1 MNRLARLLP
10 QRLFWRVALGSLVL
24 LVLLQA
30 AVFWLLATR
39 IQDNARSRLA
49 AELKVAEGI
58 WHTELQSR
66 AQTML
71 LGTTLLARDSGFVA
85 AVGKRDAG
93 TTASALDNQ
102 RERIGADAAAVFGQ
116 DLQDLAPAGDA
127 ALAPQQQAMRLAAGR
142 FLHGGQRIAIELVG
156 GTPFQFVTAPLPPQ
170 VNGGA
175 VVMGFRIDQKLLDV
189 VKAKSLADLAIVTRL
204 PGRPARIDTATLD
217 PVQRAGL
224 LRLAAQPGFFRDLG
238 RGDLLLAA
246 GDSRLP
252 LAMALGEALPARAV
266 LLGSLDQAMQPYQ
279 ALMSRFLVIT
289 AAGVGLFFL
298 GSLLAARWVTTPLIS
313 LARASEKLGH
323 GDYAAPIPYTG
334 RRDET
339 GDLAQAMDRM
349 RRRID
354 SHQAEIRRLAYWD
367 RLTGLP
373 NRAQFSDAL
382 HGAIAAAGTAPVA
395 VVMLDLDRFKHVNE
409 QLGYAFG
416 DRLLQGVAE
425 RLGGQTVREGD
436 LVARLSGDEFA
447 LLLPGSTAEA
457 ALAVAERV
465 ADVFRLPMTLDD
477 HTVDVAA
484 SFGVSCWPA
493 HGPDVDTLLKHAE
506 LAMYEA
512 KRTTRAML
520 VYDPSIDAGS
530 ERSLSLLSQL
540 RQALEQ
546 GELRLFLQPKIT
558 LASGRLTGAEA
569 LVRWQHPVRGMV
581 PPMDFIPFAEQTG
594 IVRELT
600 LWMLE
605 ATAGCWASLRG
616 LGLHTVSVNL
626 STRDLLDQ
634 DLPFKLDAITQRHGM
649 PAQALCL
656 EITESA
662 IMDDPQRALA
672 TLVALSRAGYRLS
685 IDDFG
690 TGYSSLQ
697 YLQKLPVD
705 ELKIDKGFVMA
716 MARNDSDAKIVRS
729 VIDLAHTLGLTV
741 VAEGVENEAGLAR
754 LRELDCDEAQGFHI
768 GRPLPAAEMAAFAA
782 RWAAQRQGG
791 SAVALLH

>member
-1 MNRLARLLP
+1 MKHLARLLP

-30 AVFWLLATR
+30 AVFWLLSTR
-39 IQDNARSRLA
+39 IQDNARTRLA

-85 AVGKRDAG
+85 AVGKRDAQ

-102 RERIGADAAAVFGQ
+102 RDRIGADAAAAFGQ
-116 DLQDLAPAGDA
+116 DLQDLAPTEDGAR
-127 ALAPQQQAMRLAAGR
+127 PQQQAMRRAAAR
-142 FLHGGQRIAIELVG
+142 FLHDGRRVAIELVG
-156 GTPFQFVTAPLPPQ
+156 STPFQFVTAPLPPQ

-175 VVMGFRIDQKLLDV
+175 VVMGFRIDQPLLDV
-189 VKAKSLADLAIVTRL
+189 VKAKSLADIAIVTWL
-204 PGRPARIDTATLD
+204 PGRRATIDAATLD
-217 PVQRAGL
+217 GAQRAGL
-224 LRLAAQPGFFRDLG
+224 LAQAAQPGFYARMGGTGQDG
-238 RGDLLLAA
+238 RAGGGDLLLGP

-252 LAMALGEALPARAV
+252 LGVALGTGLPAQV
-266 LLGSLDQAMQPYQ
+266 LLLGSLDQAMQPYQ
-279 ALMSRFLVIT
+279 AVMSRFLVIT
-289 AAGVGLFFL
+289 AGGVVLFFL
-298 GSLLAARWVTTPLIS
+298 GSLLAARWVTTPLTS
-313 LARASEKLGH
+313 LAKASEKLGR
-323 GDYAAPIPYTG
+323 GDYAAPIPYTE
-334 RRDET
+334 RNDET
-339 GDLAQAMDRM
+339 GDLAKALDHM
-349 RRRID
+349 RTSID
-354 SHQAEIRRLAYWD
+354 EQQAEIRQLAYWD

-382 HGAIAAAGTAPVA
+382 RSAIAAAGTAPVS

-425 RLGGQTVREGD
+425 RLNGQTVREGD

-447 LLLPGSTAEA
+447 LLLPGSTAAA

-477 HTVDVAA
+477 HTVDIAA
-484 SFGVSCWPA
+484 SFGVSCWPD
-493 HGPDVDTLLKHAE
+493 HGPDADVLLKHAE

-512 KRTTRAML
+512 KRTARAML

-530 ERSLSLLSQL
+530 ERSLSLLSEL

-546 GELRLFLQPKIT
+546 GELRLFLQPKVA

-569 LVRWQHPVRGMV
+569 LVRWQHPTRGMV
-581 PPMDFIPFAEQTG
+581 PPIEFIPFAEQTG

-605 ATAGCWASLRG
+605 ATASQWPALRA

-634 DLPFKLDAITQRHGM
+634 ELPFKIAAITLRHGM
-649 PAQALCL
+649 PPQALCL

-662 IMDDPQRALA
+662 IMEDRQRAEA
-672 TLVALSRAGYRLS
+672 TLA
-685 IDDFG
+685 
-690 TGYSSLQ
+690 
-697 YLQKLPVD
+697 
-705 ELKIDKGFVMA
+705 
-716 MARNDSDAKIVRS
+716 
-729 VIDLAHTLGLTV
+729 
-741 VAEGVENEAGLAR
+741 
-754 LRELDCDEAQGFHI
+754 
-768 GRPLPAAEMAAFAA
+768 
-782 RWAAQRQGG
+782 
-791 SAVALLH
+791 